1 MQSSK
6 VILNVLTGAA
16 LAMITSAAVFASDAV
31 TEHKESPASERR
43 SDVMSKK
50 THDAGK
56 RHEAE
61 RRDGTESEEQ
71 GHESEDRDEET
82 SERHEAE

>member
-6 VILNVLTGAA
+6 VILNALTGAA
-16 LAMITSAAVFASDAV
+16 LAMITSAAVFASDAG
-31 TEHKESPASERR
+31 TERTQSPASERR
-43 SDVMSKK
+43 SDVTPKE
-50 THDAGK
+50 TQDTDK

-61 RRDGTESEEQ
+61 RHDGTGSEEQ
-71 GHESEDRDEET
+71 DHESEDRDEET

>member
-6 VILNVLTGAA
+6 LILSVLTGAT

-31 TEHKESPASERR
+31 TGHKESPTTELR
-43 SDVMSKK
+43 SDV
-50 THDAGK
+50 TQDAGK
-56 RHEAE
+56 RHEAK
-61 RRDGTESEEQ
+61 RQDGAESEQQGQESEE
-71 GHESEDRDEET
+71 GDEET